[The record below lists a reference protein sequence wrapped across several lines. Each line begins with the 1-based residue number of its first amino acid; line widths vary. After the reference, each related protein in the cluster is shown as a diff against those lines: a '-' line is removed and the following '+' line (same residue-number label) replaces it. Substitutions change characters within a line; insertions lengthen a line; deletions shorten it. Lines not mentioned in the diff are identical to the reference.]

1 MSVPRQRVVI
11 ALTVGPIQATVDAW
25 MSQSC
30 GSSRET
36 QALVQ
41 SMLQRLKLQ
50 SGTEIHGGSWP
61 ASAATATATRHE
73 WHQARDRD
81 PHQQT
86 NGKGQNGSALVDSL
100 GMGTDGD
107 IIEGL
112 SDDHGQEVRSWV
124 FRDEFGTPAQDS
136 GVDHTAT
143 GAMVNGEQGL
153 VNGPILDNR
162 KAISS
167 PLNSPKSFPSPSC
180 KDNTVGNNVDM
191 GQTITSS
198 AVSGHLFPVNTQK
211 DAEGTSC
218 ARTNDKMEGGMEGK
232 SIIEENFIHDAMHD
246 VMHGVVT
253 DNCNIH
259 SSLAGNS
266 TSASQKP
273 NNSNPETTAESGACG
288 SPSFSPRVYTWSL
301 KGPITGIEEIPIAH
315 TGNEDS
321 GALAQSHD
329 VKIESK
335 MPNSTSASRRRNR
348 GFGNKTK
355 RWTQKIKE
363 KIKER
368 GGSLKKKKEE
378 EIEEV
383 KVEEEGKISI
393 QNEHLTTEDVR
404 SVSKKTLE
412 TTSGP
417 TDAASI
423 LLADSAVDMR

>member
-1 MSVPRQRVVI
+1 MPRQGVVV
-11 ALTVGPIQATVDAW
+11 ALTVGPILELDAW
-25 MSQSC
+25 MSQSRR
-30 GSSRET
+30 SSRET

-50 SGTEIHGGSWP
+50 SGTEVQGGPWP
-61 ASAATATATRHE
+61 ACATATATRHE
-73 WHQARDRD
+73 WRQARDRD

-86 NGKGQNGSALVDSL
+86 NGKGQNGFGSALVDSL

-107 IIEGL
+107 IMEEGL
-112 SDDHGQEVRSWV
+112 SDDHGHEVKSCV

-143 GAMVNGEQGL
+143 RPMVNGEQDL
-153 VNGPILDNR
+153 VNGPILDKR

-167 PLNSPKSFPSPSC
+167 PLNSFPSPSC
-180 KDNTVGNNVDM
+180 KDNTVGNNVNT

-198 AVSGHLFPVNTQK
+198 VARWRLFPVNTQK

-218 ARTNDKMEGGMEGK
+218 PRTNDKMEGGMEGK
-232 SIIEENFIHDAMHD
+232 SINEENFIHDAMHD
-246 VMHGVVT
+246 VVHGVVT

-266 TSASQKP
+266 TSASQNP
-273 NNSNPETTAESGACG
+273 NNSNPETAESGACG
-288 SPSFSPRVYTWSL
+288 SPSFSPRVYTWSI

-321 GALAQSHD
+321 GALAQRHD

-335 MPNSTSASRRRNR
+335 MANSTTASRHRNR

-363 KIKER
+363 KFKER
-368 GGSLKKKKEE
+368 GGSLKKNKEE
-378 EIEEV
+378 EIEEG
-383 KVEEEGKISI
+383 KVEEEGK
-393 QNEHLTTEDVR
+393 
-404 SVSKKTLE
+404 VSRFK
-412 TTSGP
+412 
-417 TDAASI
+417 
-423 LLADSAVDMR
+423 